1 MKKSFSLILAG
12 LLVGAAPTLSWADC
26 SPACGDGYVC
36 SVRSQGPPTV
46 YGCTKELV
54 DYVRKS
60 PKVREGGALN
70 PGGAGA
76 VKSPAGGA
84 ASSGLINAVEFPTV
98 KSPPGGTVS
107 AGTGAAAPTAA
118 RTSGPKRN
126 AEANAKPQPK
136 DDAGTPRKTQ

>member
-1 MKKSFSLILAG
+1 MKKSLSLTLAG

-26 SPACGDGYVC
+26 KPSCGSGYVC
-36 SVRSQGPPTV
+36 SVLSQGPPPV
-46 YGCTKELV
+46 FGCTKEMV
-54 DYVRKS
+54 DYVRKG

-76 VKSPAGGA
+76 VKSPSGGA
-84 ASSGLINAVEFPTV
+84 ASSGWVNEVTLPVV
-98 KSPPGGTVS
+98 KSPPSGSVS
-107 AGTGAAAPTAA
+107 AGTAAAAPTAA
-118 RTSGPKRN
+118 RTSGPKRS